1 MTAYIVSQYDLLPE
15 YDAYRREATALNLK
29 HDARVITV
37 SGSETVIEG
46 SWPFQGLTIIQFQ
59 SVEHAKEF
67 IASDAY
73 QEVKKL
79 RADAPPLTIVLVDG
93 DPGD

>member
-15 YDAYRREATALNLK
+15 YDAYRKQATALNLE

-37 SGSETVIEG
+37 SGTEEVIEG
-46 SWPFQGLTIIQFQ
+46 NWPFQGLTIIQFK
-59 SVEHAKEF
+59 SVEHAREF
-67 IASDAY
+67 IASEPYKA
-73 QEVKKL
+73 VKAL

-93 DPGD
+93 DPAV